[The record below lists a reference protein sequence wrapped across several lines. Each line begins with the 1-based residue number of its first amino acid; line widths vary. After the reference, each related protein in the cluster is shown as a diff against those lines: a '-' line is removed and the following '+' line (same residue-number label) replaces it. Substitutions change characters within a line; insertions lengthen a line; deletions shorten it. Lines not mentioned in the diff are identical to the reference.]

1 MGVSDDFASLQDALA
16 AVFDAGEVLSELDAI
31 PVDQPLATRLVDMVH
46 ALDAYYARIRAGGD
60 AVRRSVEAMAR
71 NTGTAGESRTRSVP
85 SPDDLRAMDHMPEL
99 RRAAARLFEPDQDR
113 LRLPAADV
121 ADAFLRTVSLATR
134 TRDPQRS
141 PLPAEQVVDLF
152 LYGVAI
158 R

>member
-1 MGVSDDFASLQDALA
+1 MTDDMASLQATLA
-16 AVFDAGEVLSELDAI
+16 AVFDADEVLRELDAI
-31 PVDQPLATRLVDMVH
+31 LVDRPLATRLIEAVH

-71 NTGTAGESRTRSVP
+71 DTRTAGRTQAGP
-85 SPDDLRAMDHMPEL
+85 LMSPDDVRAVDRMPEL
-99 RRAAARLFEPDQDR
+99 REATARLFEPDRDR

>member
-1 MGVSDDFASLQDALA
+1 M
-16 AVFDAGEVLSELDAI
+16 
-31 PVDQPLATRLVDMVH
+31 
-46 ALDAYYARIRAGGD
+46 
-60 AVRRSVEAMAR
+60 
-71 NTGTAGESRTRSVP
+71 
-85 SPDDLRAMDHMPEL
+85 SPDDVRAVDRMPEL
-99 RRAAARLFEPDQDR
+99 REATARLFEPDRDR